1 MFREMCGCRGETCT
15 ESGEEMKWKKLYEK
29 HKDII
34 FYGIFG
40 VLTTLVNIAVY
51 WLMAHPFGLPTMPS
65 TIVAWVAAVSFA
77 YITNRKWVF
86 HSQVHTREA
95 IMKELAA
102 FFVCRLATGVIDWA
116 CMYIFVDVLMWNDM
130 LVKSAAN
137 VLVIILNYVAS
148 KLLIFRKTSRGE

>member
-1 MFREMCGCRGETCT
+1 
-15 ESGEEMKWKKLYEK
+15 MKWKKLYEK
-29 HKDII
+29 YKDII
-34 FYGIFG
+34 LYGIFG
-40 VLTTLVNIAVY
+40 GLTTLVNIVVY
-51 WLMAHPFGLPTMPS
+51 WLMAHPLALPTLPS
-65 TIVAWVAAVSFA
+65 TMIAWVAAVSFA

-116 CMYIFVDVLMWNDM
+116 CMYIFVDVLMWNDI
-130 LVKSAAN
+130 LVKIASN

-148 KLLIFRKTSRGE
+148 KLLIFKKKSRGG